1 MAASGSVSD
10 VTCASVPL
18 RAIAGVTTG
27 TARLIGGYR
36 TAKAVDHMALAQRLT
51 SDRMVILPGPVQTL
65 LQLFGRFGMTAQSGL
80 SHLGTTAERPLQR
93 LELSVVRR

>member
-51 SDRMVILPGPVQTL
+51 SDRMVILSGPVQTL
-65 LQLFGRFGMTAQSGL
+65 LQLFGRFGNGAQF
-80 SHLGTTAERPLQR
+80 RYLQQIFQFF
-93 LELSVVRR
+93 